1 MLILAASLPTLLGS
15 FLHGYGI
22 IHLLLTFMHDF
33 SISSDSSYS
42 LSVNLFAWQIQ
53 GFTSTL
59 IASVSQ
65 KLDKSTGKANFTCNI
80 RVTSEVSSGF
90 PPNTSHTS
98 GKLRASRWSTCLV
111 SPAWKC
117 AWSIPIRR
125 STCLLSRRNFVFC
138 EPTRSDMCEVLTA
151 VISSWW

>member
-1 MLILAASLPTLLGS
+1 MVILAASLPTLCYPVADWDPFSMGMRS
-15 FLHGYGI
+15 STNCWPSCM
-22 IHLLLTFMHDF
+22 TF
-33 SISSDSSYS
+33 
-42 LSVNLFAWQIQ
+42 LSVQIPLVR
-53 GFTSTL
+53 FPSTCPHGRYK
-59 IASVSQ
+59 VSPP
-65 KLDKSTGKANFTCNI
+65 LSDKSTGKANFTCNI

-90 PPNTSHTS
+90 PPNTSHPS

-138 EPTRSDMCEVLTA
+138 GPTRSDMCEVLTA